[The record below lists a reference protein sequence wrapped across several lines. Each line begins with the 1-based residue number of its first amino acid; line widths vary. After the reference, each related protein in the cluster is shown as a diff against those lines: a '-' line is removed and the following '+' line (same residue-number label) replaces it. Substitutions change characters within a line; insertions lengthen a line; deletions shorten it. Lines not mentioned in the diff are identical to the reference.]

1 MTGRK
6 VTVGVVGAGAIGQS
20 VAMLLMATDWCA
32 RVLVASRTGDSAAAL
47 VADLED
53 LQQVSGS
60 PVRAHA
66 VEVADMGAC
75 DAIVLAPRAVFINRR
90 ERDVR
95 MGGLSANAPIVHK
108 LAQDLGG
115 YDGIAIV
122 VTNPVDVLA
131 RLFAETSGCRR
142 TYGVGSH
149 TDSARYR
156 LLLAE
161 HLGVPVD
168 VVDGRVIGEH
178 GDQAVICASTT
189 RVAGMPAKVPL
200 PTLRAAL
207 ADRPQRITA
216 GLGRARAG
224 CAGAVLAAL
233 QHTLGLADG
242 LIELSVSHEGIW
254 LGMPLHFTAG
264 QPSVCLP
271 PLSPGEARAL
281 ARARA
286 KVRAAYDSLPAH
298 LTEGVPT

>member
-6 VTVGVVGAGAIGQS
+6 VTIGVVGAGAVGQT
-20 VAMLLMATDWCA
+20 VAMLLTATDWCA
-32 RVLVASRTGDSAAAL
+32 RVLISSRTGDSAAAL

-60 PVRAHA
+60 PVRTHA
-66 VEVADMGAC
+66 VEVADMGVC
-75 DAIVLAPRAVFINRR
+75 HAIVLAPRAAFTNRH

-95 MGGLSANAPIVHK
+95 MGGLAANAPVIHT
-108 LAQDLGG
+108 LARDLGG
-115 YDGIAIV
+115 YDGTVIV
-122 VTNPVDVLA
+122 VTNPVDVLT

-189 RVAGMPAKVPL
+189 RVAGMPARVPVHAL
-200 PTLRAAL
+200 HAAL
-207 ADRPQRITA
+207 TDRPQRITA

-242 LIELSVSHEGIW
+242 LIELSVNHEGTW
-254 LGMPLHFTAG
+254 LGIPLHFTAG

-281 ARARA
+281 AAARA
-286 KVRAAYDSLPAH
+286 KVRSAYDSLPAH